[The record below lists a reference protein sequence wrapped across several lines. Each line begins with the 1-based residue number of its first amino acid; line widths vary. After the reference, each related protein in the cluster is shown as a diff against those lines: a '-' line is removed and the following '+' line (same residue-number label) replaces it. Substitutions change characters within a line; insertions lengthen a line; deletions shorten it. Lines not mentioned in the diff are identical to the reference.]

1 MKIIKLNEGDLIR
14 IIKKMISEQS
24 NNNPN
29 DGDMDPTSLKA
40 LTDHI
45 NKVLESLLEDIQYV
59 KKEMRDV
66 TTSNLTDKDK
76 EYLTGLWNRVLEVIH
91 MDTSPPIQEE
101 PDDQDN
107 YERSHPTR
115 SGAKGEPI

>member
-1 MKIIKLNEGDLIR
+1 
-14 IIKKMISEQS
+14 
-24 NNNPN
+24 
-29 DGDMDPTSLKA
+29 
-40 LTDHI
+40 
-45 NKVLESLLEDIQYV
+45 
-59 KKEMRDV
+59 MRDI

-107 YERSHPTR
+107 Y
-115 SGAKGEPI
+115 

>member
-14 IIKKMISEQS
+14 IIKKMIHEQS

-45 NKVLESLLEDIQYV
+45 NKVLQSLLDDIQYV

-107 YERSHPTR
+107 Y
-115 SGAKGEPI
+115 